1 MSTAVLGDTLSFV
14 IIIIAFS
21 RHHHHHHVIAMCVC
35 TCCDDGGSVASP
47 GLAQGRLA
55 LLSFFCTVVIGVVM
69 ANNTIIVALL
79 DSSLLRAVLCSYARS
94 RHTS

>member
-55 LLSFFCTVVIGVVM
+55 LLSFFLHRCYWCRHGKQHNNRGVIGFVV
-69 ANNTIIVALL
+69 AACC
-79 DSSLLRAVLCSYARS
+79 AVFICS
-94 RHTS
+94 